1 MRDWL
6 LAQKVDNASLE
17 QKKMNS
23 KPKER
28 NQPSEIKSGSE
39 KFKSPPFNGPL
50 VIYELIGLFNT
61 TFGLTHC
68 PGRNDRYYKAKL
80 WARNLSE
87 DFLEIRNWGADAL
100 ISLNETQEFKQLG
113 VPEFPQIA
121 QQQNFD
127 WYHLPIHDFS
137 APGSIFE
144 DAWLKNREAILRH
157 IDNGSKIIIHCAAG
171 LGRTGTFT
179 AKLLTKFGWD
189 PQMAINEVRRVRPG
203 AIERQVQERY
213 IFNEKTL

>member
-1 MRDWL
+1 M
-6 LAQKVDNASLE
+6 NP
-17 QKKMNS
+17 NS
-23 KPKER
+23 KKR
-28 NQPSEIKSGSE
+28 NQPYEIVGGSG
-39 KFKSPPFNGPL
+39 KVHSPPFDGPL
-50 VIYELIGLFNT
+50 VIYELIGLLNT

-68 PGRNDRYYKAKL
+68 PGRNDRYSKAKL

-113 VPEFPQIA
+113 VPEFPEIA
-121 QQQNFD
+121 QQQDFD
-127 WYHLPIHDFS
+127 WYHLPIQDFS
-137 APGSIFE
+137 APDIIFQ
-144 DAWLKNREAILRH
+144 DAWLKNSEAILEY
-157 IDNGSKIIIHCAAG
+157 ISNGSKIIIHCAAG

-203 AIERQVQERY
+203 AIERQIQERY